1 MFLVRILLFF
11 TPWAAFAADLPQDL
25 QLLRRLGNTWLQR
38 QAALAWPDIQAQAQT
53 GAADERLRLP
63 SCRELVFVLPPGAR
77 LGNAGS
83 LQAQCT
89 APAKWSLYL
98 DYHLHL
104 SGPALVASRDLP
116 ARTLLDG
123 RDMELRD
130 IEFEQTP
137 SAYLNNPRLAIGMRS
152 AQPVRAGQPLLAA
165 SLSRPPVINAGQHV
179 RIFVRGVGFSVNQ
192 DGNALNTAATGET
205 VRAKTHGGRSVQGI
219 AQEDGSI
226 LVQP

>member
-1 MFLVRILLFF
+1 MFLVRTLLFF
-11 TPWAAFAADLPQDL
+11 SPWVAFAGDLPQDM
-25 QLLRRLGNTWLQR
+25 QLLRRLGNTWLQQ

-63 SCRELVFVLPPGAR
+63 SCRDLVFVLPPGAR

-89 APAKWSLYL
+89 APARWSLYL
-98 DYHLHL
+98 DYHLRL
-104 SGPALVASRDLP
+104 SGPALVASRNLP

-123 RDMELRD
+123 RDLELRD
-130 IEFEQTP
+130 IDFEQTP

-165 SLSRPPVINAGQHV
+165 SLSRPVINAGQRV
-179 RIFVRGVGFSVNQ
+179 RIFVRGEGFSVNQ
-192 DGNALNTAATGET
+192 DGNALNTAASGEA
-205 VRAKTHGGRSVQGI
+205 VRAKTHSGRSVQGI